1 MFLTFYASLA
11 VTHEQLRFPGNELNH
26 IQDRINHFIK
36 KNLKILLHY
45 IWYSVVD
52 NIIVEDPVLSQ
63 PNDVS
68 RQHYKKTIT
77 RPMEYCNSFQNINS
91 GDEGK

>member
-1 MFLTFYASLA
+1 M
-11 VTHEQLRFPGNELNH
+11 HN
-26 IQDRINHFIK
+26 
-36 KNLKILLHY
+36 